1 MTRRTG
7 LEVERE
13 AHWALL
19 EALRRVGAAG
29 EIADGDGREWDFLID
44 VLGRRFAVDV
54 KTVVTTGSVRDLVG
68 RYEGSGTPV
77 VVVADRIARGAK
89 DRLRE
94 AGASFFDL
102 RGELRLTAPPL
113 FIDTVLSTGPEQD
126 RPSRAPLGSQVAKEA
141 AIACLVTPDREH
153 GVREVARWIGRSASA
168 VSEAMR
174 GLRDAGL
181 LTASGKPLCPEL
193 FFELLGVWH
202 SSSVWLAAV
211 PDTTS
216 LRVVERLRLGLEN
229 VEDSAGWALTGTA
242 GAALWG
248 IPIVARGDYP
258 PDFLVPDA
266 TVLRAARLLLGPA
279 EDPEARGCTVAVAP
293 VRLACL
299 RRVDRGGLGGVG
311 WPVVNHIVAALD
323 VGQDAARGLEAIDR
337 WRPEGIVRAW

>member
-13 AHWALL
+13 ARWALL
-19 EALRRVGAAG
+19 EALGRVGAAG
-29 EIADGDGREWDFLID
+29 EIVDGDGGEWDFVVD
-44 VLGRRFAVDV
+44 VQGSRFAVIA
-54 KTVVTTGSVRDLVG
+54 KTVVTAGSVHDMIG
-68 RYEGSGTPV
+68 RYEGSGMPV
-77 VVVADRIARGAK
+77 VVVADRIAQGAK

-94 AGASFFDL
+94 AGLSFFDL
-102 RGELRLTAPPL
+102 RGELRLTALPL
-113 FIDTVLSTGPEQD
+113 FIDTVLSTGRGHD
-126 RPSRAPLGSQVAKEA
+126 RPSSAPLSSQVAKEA
-141 AIACLVTPDREH
+141 AIACLATPDRGH
-153 GVREVARWIGRSASA
+153 GVREVARWIDRSASS
-168 VSEAMR
+168 VSDAMR

-181 LTASGKPLCPEL
+181 VTASGKPLCPEL

-202 SSSVWLAAV
+202 SSPVRLAAV

-216 LRVVERLRLGLEN
+216 QRVVERLGLGLED
-229 VEDSAGWALTGTA
+229 VEGSVGWALTGTV

-258 PDFLVPDA
+258 PDFVVPDA
-266 TVLRAARLLLGPA
+266 VALRAARLMLRPA
-279 EDPEARGCTVAVAP
+279 EDPETRGCTVAVAP

-311 WPVVNHIVAALD
+311 WPVVNHILAALD
-323 VGQDAARGLEAIDR
+323 IGQDAARGLEAINR

>member
-13 AHWALL
+13 ARWALL
-19 EALRRVGAAG
+19 EALGRVGAAG
-29 EIADGDGREWDFLID
+29 EIVDGDGGEWDFLLD
-44 VLGRRFAVDV
+44 VQGSRFAVDV
-54 KTVVTTGSVRDLVG
+54 KTVVTAGSVRDMIG
-68 RYEGSGTPV
+68 RYEGFGIPV

-94 AGASFFDL
+94 AGLSFFDL
-102 RGELRLTAPPL
+102 RGELRLTAMPL
-113 FIDTVLSTGPEQD
+113 FIDTVLSTGREHD
-126 RPSRAPLGSQVAKEA
+126 RPSRVPLGSQVAKEA
-141 AIACLVTPDREH
+141 AIACLATPDRGH
-153 GVREVARWIGRSASA
+153 GVREVARWIGRSASS

-181 LTASGKPLCPEL
+181 VTASGKPLCPEL

-202 SSSVWLAAV
+202 SGPVGLATV

-216 LRVVERLRLGLEN
+216 QRVVERLGLGLDD
-229 VEDSAGWALTGTA
+229 VEGSVGWALTGTM
-242 GAALWG
+242 GAARWG
-248 IPIVARGDYP
+248 IPIIATGDYP
-258 PDFLVPDA
+258 PDFVVPDA
-266 TVLRAARLLLGPA
+266 VALRAARLMLGPA
-279 EDPEARGCTVAVAP
+279 EDPETRGCTVAVAP

-323 VGQDAARGLEAIDR
+323 IGQDAARGLEAVNR

>member
-1 MTRRTG
+1 VTRRTG

-13 AHWALL
+13 ARRALL
-19 EALRRVGAAG
+19 EALGRVGAAC
-29 EIADGDGREWDFLID
+29 EIADGDSEEWDFLVD
-44 VLGRRFAVDV
+44 VQGSRFAVDV
-54 KTVVTTGSVRDLVG
+54 KTVVAAGSVRDMLR
-68 RYEGSGTPV
+68 RYEGSGLPV
-77 VVVADRIARGAK
+77 VVVADRIARGAR
-89 DRLRE
+89 D
-94 AGASFFDL
+94 
-102 RGELRLTAPPL
+102 ELRMTAMPL
-113 FIDTVLSTGPEQD
+113 FIDTVLSTGREHD
-126 RPSRAPLGSQVAKEA
+126 RPSRAPLGSQVAKEV
-141 AIACLVTPDREH
+141 AIACLATPDREH
-153 GVREVARWIGRSASA
+153 GVREVARWIGRSASS

-202 SSSVWLAAV
+202 SSPVRLASV

-216 LRVVERLRLGLEN
+216 LRVVERLRLGLED
-229 VEDSAGWALTGTA
+229 VEDSVGWALTGTV

-258 PDFLVPDA
+258 PDFVVPDA
-266 TVLRAARLLLGPA
+266 TALRAARLMLGPA
-279 EDPEARGCTVAVAP
+279 EDPETRGCTVAVAP

-299 RRVDRGGLGGVG
+299 RRVDSGGLDGVG

-323 VGQDAARGLEAIDR
+323 IGQDAARGLEAINR